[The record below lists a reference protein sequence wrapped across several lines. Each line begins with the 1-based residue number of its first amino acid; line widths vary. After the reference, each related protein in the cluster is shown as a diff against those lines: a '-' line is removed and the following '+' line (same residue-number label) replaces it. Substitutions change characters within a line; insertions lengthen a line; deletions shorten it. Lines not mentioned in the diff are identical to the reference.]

1 MIGKK
6 AMNENIDIDHKYL
19 NPFPFTAREAAERMV
34 SEIEGD
40 PGAWAA
46 GVERTGIDVMS
57 RAASDQAEANFKAAM
72 MQVLNSKLRQAGL
85 KEVSTAEWKRLV
97 SEKSGNWGSGVSA
110 KRDKVITKVAESIA
124 VTYDVAEEV
133 RGMKKGI
140 SGSTENKARMTSYF
154 DKRVAAKKSRGI

>member
-6 AMNENIDIDHKYL
+6 AMKENIDIDHKYE

-34 SEIEGD
+34 SEIEAD

-46 GVERTGIDVMS
+46 GVERTGYDVMGL
-57 RAASDQAEANFKAAM
+57 AASDQAEANFKAAM
-72 MQVLNSKLRQAGL
+72 MKVLNAKLRQAGL

-124 VTYDVAEEV
+124 VTYDVSEDV

-140 SGSTENKARMTSYF
+140 AGSAENKARMTAYF